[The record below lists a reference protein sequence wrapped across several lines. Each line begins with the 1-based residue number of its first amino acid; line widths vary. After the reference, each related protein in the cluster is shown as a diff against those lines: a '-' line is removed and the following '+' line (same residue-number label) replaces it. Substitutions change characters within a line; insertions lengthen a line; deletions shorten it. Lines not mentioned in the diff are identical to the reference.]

1 MCQKIQWKIHYARVV
16 SFPPTI
22 AIFPLKKINSNF
34 EIIKIKIKSQN
45 PKPTLIPK

>member
-22 AIFPLKKINSNF
+22 AIFSLINSNF